1 MSKHDKHIPVSKRP
15 AMSVAA
21 LSGTKSS
28 PDDSLPDLS
37 APDDAAQDAADAIV
51 NAGDTTDTSDTTD
64 AAGQAEEPSPTL
76 QAPEEAVLFV
86 FEPKCLECSHLVAFA
101 EKAHNGCHFT
111 AGNDDCPAQS
121 VTISVKLPM
130 TKIIRNFLRAEEEGD
145 TEKLG
150 RLYAT
155 LSTKP
160 EWAKKQILDALQDAR
175 ERALVK

>member
-1 MSKHDKHIPVSKRP
+1 MSKQTTDKPIPVSNRP
-15 AMSVAA
+15 AMSVAS
-21 LSGTKSS
+21 LSHAKSS
-28 PDDSLPDLS
+28 GDSLPDLS
-37 APDDAAQDAADAIV
+37 DPDDALDASSDIV
-51 NAGDTTDTSDTTD
+51 NTVDTKEVSFLS
-64 AAGQAEEPSPTL
+64 AEDQNNQGL

-111 AGNDDCPAQS
+111 AGNEDCPAQS

-130 TKIIRNFLRAEEEGD
+130 TKILRNFLRAEEEGD

-160 EWAKKQILDALQDAR
+160 SWAQKQILDALQDAR